1 MYIKR
6 KTLLIGKSL
15 IIKKAI
21 FYFFKNKK
29 IKNLSFRKSWNN
41 LNSIGNFEYII
52 VSGFHFEICKIK
64 KYELDKYILK
74 YSNYIH
80 RISGKCKKVYL
91 ICTDLNL
98 SHSFSRVVY
107 FYYNLLKKLKKNKYV
122 EILSFKTLYGIE
134 KKSHQKLKI
143 LILKFI
149 GVKIVHYKNLTK
161 ILNKYKL
168 SKKKIIKFYLIKV
181 PRSRNFDRL
190 IRLFIDL
197 ILIKFI
203 KKFSPTLR

>member
-1 MYIKR
+1 MFVKNNI
-6 KTLLIGKSL
+6 LLIGKSA
-15 IIKKAI
+15 IIKKI
-21 FYFFKNKK
+21 FYNFYKNKK
-29 IKNLSFRKSWNN
+29 IQNLSFRKSWDN
-41 LNSIGNFEYII
+41 LNLIENFEYIV
-52 VSGFHFEICKIK
+52 VSGFHFDICKMK
-64 KYELDKYILK
+64 KYELDKYIIK

-134 KKSHQKLKI
+134 KKTHQKLKI

-161 ILNKYKL
+161 ILNKNKL
-168 SKKKIIKFYLIKV
+168 SKKKLIKFYFIKI

-197 ILIKFI
+197 ILIKLI
-203 KKFSPTLR
+203 KKFSSSLR

>member
-1 MYIKR
+1 M
-6 KTLLIGKSL
+6 
-15 IIKKAI
+15 
-21 FYFFKNKK
+21 
-29 IKNLSFRKSWNN
+29 
-41 LNSIGNFEYII
+41 
-52 VSGFHFEICKIK
+52 
-64 KYELDKYILK
+64 
-74 YSNYIH
+74 
-80 RISGKCKKVYL
+80 
-91 ICTDLNL
+91 
-98 SHSFSRVVY
+98 
-107 FYYNLLKKLKKNKYV
+107 KKLKKKKGV
-122 EILSFKTLYGIE
+122 VILSFKTLYGIE

-143 LILKFI
+143 IILKFI

-161 ILNKYKL
+161 ISNKYKL